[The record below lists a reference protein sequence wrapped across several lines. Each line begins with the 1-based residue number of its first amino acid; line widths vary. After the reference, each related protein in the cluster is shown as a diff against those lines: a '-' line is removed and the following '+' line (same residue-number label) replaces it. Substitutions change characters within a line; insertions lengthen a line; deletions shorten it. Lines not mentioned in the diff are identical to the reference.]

1 MSCFRAFQAFFSPLY
16 PYIYCMSNR
25 SVILVILQFLC
36 FLFFLIQGNI
46 FASGILL
53 ACQILGFTLCL
64 WSILVMRIGHFNVQP
79 EVKKNAVFV
88 NSGPY
93 RLIRNPM
100 YAGLIIF
107 FGAGVLHSFQIMNLI
122 VFLLLFLVFLLKIG
136 LEEKFLENQFGKDYI
151 AYKKRTKRL
160 VPYLF

>member
-1 MSCFRAFQAFFSPLY
+1 
-16 PYIYCMSNR
+16 MSNR
-25 SVILVILQFLC
+25 SKILVILQFLC
-36 FLFFLIQGNI
+36 FIFFLIQGNI
-46 FASGILL
+46 FASGIFLVI
-53 ACQILGFTLCL
+53 QILGFILCF

-93 RLIRNPM
+93 RFIRNPM

-107 FGAGVLHSFQIMNLI
+107 FGAGVLHSFQMMKFL
-122 VFLLLFLVFLLKIG
+122 VFLLLLLVFLLKIS
-136 LEEKFLENQFGKDYI
+136 LEEKFLAKQFGEKYI
-151 AYKKRTKRL
+151 AYKKKTKRL